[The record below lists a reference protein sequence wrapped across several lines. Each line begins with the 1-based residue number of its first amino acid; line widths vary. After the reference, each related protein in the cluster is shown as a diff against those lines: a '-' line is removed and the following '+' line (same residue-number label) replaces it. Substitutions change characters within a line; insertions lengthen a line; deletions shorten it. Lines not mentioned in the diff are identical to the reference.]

1 MVDKDKAWSWVQ
13 INLFKENC
21 AQKSY
26 RWLDEA
32 VILCLF
38 VCNRGDTESQWSPIK
53 VVRPSPYATGVPNS

>member
-1 MVDKDKAWSWVQ
+1 MVDIDKAWSWVQ

-21 AQKSY
+21 SQKSY